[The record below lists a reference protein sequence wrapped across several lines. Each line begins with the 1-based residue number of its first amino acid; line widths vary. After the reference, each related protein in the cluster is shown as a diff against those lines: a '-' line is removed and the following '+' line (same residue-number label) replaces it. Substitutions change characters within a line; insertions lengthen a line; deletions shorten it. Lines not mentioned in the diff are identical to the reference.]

1 MQSSPRA
8 ATLLALLVAG
18 AGAAGR
24 SPEPPSVIILSLID
38 DLGFS
43 DIQPNGAW
51 SPTPHMGQLAEQGV
65 KLQHMHGPPAAAS
78 RQLPAAASRQL
89 QAASRSSSPGA
100 CLSRFCCLTATASRA
115 CACGGARSVY
125 VLQPDAPG
133 TAQRAA
139 ASAHQ
144 CQPSAALLELFAAAT
159 DATVGEAEARASE
172 L

>member
-8 ATLLALLVAG
+8 ATLLALVAS

-24 SPEPPSVIILSLID
+24 STEPPSVIILSLID

-78 RQLPAAASRQL
+78 SQLPAASCQPPAASRQ
-89 QAASRSSSPGA
+89 Q
-100 CLSRFCCLTATASRA
+100 
-115 CACGGARSVY
+115 
-125 VLQPDAPG
+125 
-133 TAQRAA
+133 
-139 ASAHQ
+139 
-144 CQPSAALLELFAAAT
+144 EL
-159 DATVGEAEARASE
+159 
-172 L
+172 